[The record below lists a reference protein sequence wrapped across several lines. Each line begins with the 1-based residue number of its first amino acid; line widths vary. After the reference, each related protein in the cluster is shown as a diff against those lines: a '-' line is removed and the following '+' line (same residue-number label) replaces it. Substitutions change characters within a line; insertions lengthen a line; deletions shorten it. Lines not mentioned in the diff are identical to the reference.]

1 MACRSCLDFV
11 VFSRV
16 QQGDERI
23 VAVHVVLTPAR
34 GRVGYHAR
42 PAHMITPRTGAA
54 VVLLAACCVM
64 GAFVGEVAGQ
74 TDVRTARAER
84 KLPAVRATAAIKI
97 DGSLDEP
104 DWARAPLARGF
115 IQNDPREG
123 EPATEDTDV
132 RVLYDANNLYFGVLA
147 HDREPRSI
155 LTSELTKDF
164 NREAGD
170 DFEIVLDTFHDER
183 NGYVFATNAHGA
195 KWDAQMINE
204 GLEVNENWDALWD
217 VATRITE
224 SGWYAEIVIPFRTL
238 RFRSSDEQTWGINF
252 QRRIRRRNEDSF
264 WAPVPRIYDLQ
275 RVSLAGTLEGLQGVR
290 PGNDLRVKPYV
301 LGSAGSSTRVDVGTD
316 AQAGVDVKYGVTSG
330 LTWDFTVNTDFSQV
344 EADEQQVNLTRFSLF
359 FPEKRDFFLE
369 NSGIFQFG
377 QGRGVVFGGGGLTSG
392 RQTDAILFFSRRIG
406 LSDDG
411 EAIPVAGGTRLT
423 GRFGQYSVGIL
434 NLQQRSGSTSPATNF
449 TALRLRRNVLAN
461 SDVGLILLN
470 KDEHGARFNRV
481 VGADANFRFFNSLD
495 VNGSVARTLSPVTV
509 VGSEGSESMGNA
521 SVHYRDRRWE
531 LQSTYVRIGDRFN
544 DEMGFVPRTGV
555 WKFDSTYGARFRPTR
570 LSKWLRELFPH
581 LGVTNVSWLKSGELQ
596 SRLIGAHMSINL
608 QDGSGGEL
616 GVDPTTENLTVPF
629 LINRRRGIIIPVGR
643 YDFNDWHATWRTN
656 ASAPFSVN
664 GRFDV
669 GDFYDGHRQS
679 YGGGAALRVGGRLNA
694 AITESR
700 NQIQLQAGSYTTDL
714 ITARVEY
721 GFSTMAFAN
730 ALIQY
735 NTDAREWTSN
745 LRFNVIH
752 HRLSDFFLVFNE
764 RRDTSTG
771 GLLDRALVAKV
782 TQMVAF

>member
-1 MACRSCLDFV
+1 MSATL
-11 VFSRV
+11 
-16 QQGDERI
+16 RI
-23 VAVHVVLTPAR
+23 VPAI
-34 GRVGYHAR
+34 A
-42 PAHMITPRTGAA
+42 
-54 VVLLAACCVM
+54 LLAAWCLM
-64 GAFVGEVAGQ
+64 GPLIGEATAQ
-74 TDVRTARAER
+74 TDSRTARTER
-84 KLPAVRATAAIKI
+84 RLPAVRATGAIKI

-104 DWARAPLARGF
+104 DWDRASLARGF
-115 IQNDPREG
+115 IQNDPHEG
-123 EPATEDTDV
+123 EPASEDTDV
-132 RVLYDANNLYFGVLA
+132 RVLYDANNIYVGVFA
-147 HDREPRSI
+147 HDRDPRAI
-155 LTSELTKDF
+155 LTSELSKDF
-164 NREAGD
+164 NREFGD
-170 DFEIVLDTFHDER
+170 DFEMVLDTFHDER
-183 NGYVFATNAHGA
+183 NGYVFATNARGA

-224 SGWYAEIVIPFRTL
+224 TGWYAEIVIPFRTL
-238 RFRSSDEQTWGINF
+238 RFRSGDEQTWGINF

-290 PGNDLRVKPYV
+290 PGNDLRVKPYA
-301 LGSAGSSTRVDVGTD
+301 LGSAGKSTRVDVGTD
-316 AQAGVDVKYGVTSG
+316 AQAGLDVKYGVTNG

-377 QGRGVVFGGGGLTSG
+377 QGRGVVFSGGGLTSG

-411 EAIPVAGGTRLT
+411 QSIPIAGGTRLT
-423 GRFGQYSVGIL
+423 GRFGSYSIGVL
-434 NLQQRSGSTSPATNF
+434 NIQQREGNTSAPTNF
-449 TALRLRRNVLAN
+449 SALRLRRNLLSN
-461 SDVGLILLN
+461 SDVGVIMLN
-470 KDEHGARFNRV
+470 KDESGPRFNRV

-495 VNGSVARTLSPVTV
+495 LNASVAQTMSPATAVAAT
-509 VGSEGSESMGNA
+509 GSESMGNA
-521 SVHYRDRRWE
+521 SFHYRDRRWE
-531 LQSTYVRIGDRFN
+531 LQSTYVRIGERFN

-581 LGVTNVSWLKSGELQ
+581 LGITNVSWLKSGELQ

-608 QDGSGGEL
+608 QDGSSGEL
-616 GVDPTTENLTVPF
+616 GVDPTSENLIVPF
-629 LINRRRGIIIPVGR
+629 LINRRRGIIVPVGR

-656 ASAPFSVN
+656 ASEPFSVN
-664 GRFDV
+664 GRVDV
-669 GDFYDGHRQS
+669 GDFYDGHKQS
-679 YGGGAALRVGGRLNA
+679 YGGGAALRLGGRLNA
-694 AITESR
+694 SITESR
-700 NQIQLQAGSYTTDL
+700 NQIQLLAGSYTTDL
-714 ITARVEY
+714 VTARVEY
-721 GFSTMAFAN
+721 GFSTIAFAN

-764 RRDTSTG
+764 RRDSSTG